1 MAGARP
7 LIYSS
12 VSAGPNGFQIGDT
25 LLLGESYSAGANATV
40 GAAVLTGAQ
49 LVTGIIAR
57 TGSTG
62 AYTDTTDSATNIIA
76 ALAGNGYAPETLQG
90 SSFRCR
96 ILNTVAF
103 IETLAA
109 GTGVIL
115 GSGVTANAA
124 SSWRDYLFTVL
135 NPGPNYTVPATTST
149 SVNVTF
155 VLAPGTFAY
164 PIGPNPASLNISP
177 GMTVT
182 GSGVP
187 ASTTVLSVVMGQGG
201 IIGITL
207 SAATTTTLANTP
219 LVFGPTVRVDG
230 IGSGL
235 I

>member
-7 LIYSS
+7 LIFSS
-12 VSAGPNGFQIGDT
+12 VSAGPNALQIGDT
-25 LLLGESYSAGANATV
+25 LLFGESYSAGANATI
-40 GAAVLTGAQ
+40 GNSTLTGAQ
-49 LVTGIIAR
+49 LVTGLIAR

-62 AYTDTTDSATNIIA
+62 AYTDNIDNATNIIA
-76 ALAGNGYAPETLQG
+76 ALAGNGFAAETLQG

-103 IETLAA
+103 IETIAVNT
-109 GTGVIL
+109 GTIL

-124 SSWRDYLFTVL
+124 SSWRDYLFTIL
-135 NPGPNYTVPATTST
+135 NAGPSYTVPATTST
-149 SVNVTF
+149 SVNVVF

-164 PIGPNPASLNISP
+164 PIGPNPAALNISP

-182 GSGVP
+182 GSGV
-187 ASTTVLSVVMGQGG
+187 AAGTTVLNTVMGQGG
-201 IIGITL
+201 IIGVTL
-207 SAATTTTLANTP
+207 SAATTSTLANTP
-219 LVFGPTVRVDG
+219 ITFGPTVRVDG